1 MDPRSPDY
9 LAKLRQI
16 YDTAALAGDKV
27 SIRRLRASDVD
38 ERYVGYFD
46 DAELTR
52 YYSGIRRRFTVE
64 SIVKE
69 IDDGLASGNF
79 HMYGIFAQGRCVG
92 CLRIGYMLHDHK
104 ISDLVCFLGER
115 ALHGT
120 GAAVQA
126 LSLGIRLAFE
136 TYDFRKLFSGMYEA
150 NVASIKA
157 YRKAG
162 WIVEGRLPGH
172 YWVDGKGMD
181 RILVGCYSPKY
192 FSASHIEAVKADERK
207 YWTPGK

>member
-1 MDPRSPDY
+1 MDPRAADY
-9 LAKLRQI
+9 FAKLRQI
-16 YDTAALAGDKV
+16 YDTAAPAGEKV
-27 SIRRLRASDVD
+27 SLRRLRASDVD
-38 ERYVGYFD
+38 ERYVRYFE

-52 YYSGIRRRFTVE
+52 YYSGIRRRFSAET
-64 SIVKE
+64 ILKE
-69 IDDGLASGNF
+69 VDDGLASGNF

-92 CLRIGYMLHDHK
+92 CLRIGYILHDHK

-115 ALHGT
+115 SLHGT
-120 GAAVQA
+120 GAAVEA
-126 LSLGIRLAFE
+126 LQLGIRLAFTE
-136 TYDFRKLFSGMYEA
+136 YDLRKLHSGMYEA

-192 FSASHIEAVKADERK
+192 FSATQMDAVKAQEPK
-207 YWTPGK
+207 YWTP